1 MCTATI
7 GDLDDISCK
16 TCLQLKVVVLKAL
29 CCLENS
35 IKQNKKLTELFCI

>member
-35 IKQNKKLTELFCI
+35 RKQNKKLSELFCI